1 MKFLDAINKAYEQA
15 HVYGKNPTRIFR
27 EDASDDLGEAKVYA
41 DGVCSFFWAELSID
55 DANAEDWQIEGV
67 LQDDEND

>member
-27 EDASDDLGEAKVYA
+27 EDASDGSGEAKVYA
-41 DGVCSFFWAELSID
+41 DGVCSFFWDEISVD
-55 DANAEDWQIEGV
+55 DVNAEDWHIEGV
-67 LQDDEND
+67 WQDEED